1 MIVYRGVDILSVAL
15 IYFLAVATVMI
26 VTTLSLVEAVLI
38 VDEGNYFVPLRR
50 QPGRLCDVIVDE
62 GN

>member
-26 VTTLSLVEAVLI
+26 VTTLSLVEAVSLA
-38 VDEGNYFVPLRR
+38 
-50 QPGRLCDVIVDE
+50 
-62 GN
+62 